1 MVMSNCNCFSLSIN
15 LNGVQ
20 LKQKQLT
27 NKNTQKSIF
36 VQSNSKFKIILLSR
50 LIYSPQ
56 EKAKL

>member
-1 MVMSNCNCFSLSIN
+1 MVMSNCNCFSLSN
-15 LNGVQ
+15 NPNGVQ
-20 LKQKQLT
+20 LKQKQFA